1 MRGLLNVDMNP
12 VPGTP
17 FASHLQI
24 RIEPYE
30 PPHFTNEDDQH
41 LSSDEP
47 AKALTPAPIRK
58 RGRSA
63 TDAVAVGLVSAKKAR
78 TRRNGA
84 KENKPVKIDCLLGDK
99 QDGQICCP
107 TGSDERHN
115 SKAQYIT

>member
-12 VPGTP
+12 APSTP

-30 PPHFTNEDDQH
+30 PPHFTVFTNEDDQH

-63 TDAVAVGLVSAKKAR
+63 TDAVEVGLVSAKEAR

-84 KENKPVKIDCLLGDK
+84 KENKPVKIDC
-99 QDGQICCP
+99 P
-107 TGSDERHN
+107 
-115 SKAQYIT
+115 YIT